1 MKKNIIAILL
11 SIFLILP
18 NLAYANQEFDTSQI
32 SAALL
37 ADYETGDI
45 IYSKNLK
52 QRIEVASITKIMTY
66 LVTMDEVKKGKVS
79 LEDKVT
85 ISEKAA
91 KRGGSSFKLKP
102 EEVHT
107 LGMLLESS
115 MIASANDACIAIA
128 EHVSGNEKEFTKLMN
143 EKARELNLDR
153 SYFVSV
159 NGFPEEGTH
168 NTMSIEDILKLTVHT
183 INKYP
188 EILKITSKTSLI
200 DNERGFEFINTNP
213 LLGQVEGVNGF
224 KTGYADEAGYCLV
237 TTRIT
242 KDSNLISIVMGA
254 GNKRIRTER
263 SRELIDGEMTKDYK
277 KEKVLDKNKSIDQVF
292 VPGSANG
299 QVDVYPREDMYGMF
313 KKGEK
318 IDKTTNI
325 YNYLNFPVKKGET
338 IGEVTVEYNGNT
350 KTMELIANEDL
361 KQKSFIN
368 TLALAIRNFLA
379 FAS

>member
-1 MKKNIIAILL
+1 MKKNLIAILL

-18 NLAYANQEFDTSQI
+18 NLAYANEEIDTSEL

-45 IYSKNLK
+45 IYSSNLK
-52 QRIEVASITKIMTY
+52 RRIEVASITKIMTY
-66 LVTMDEVKKGKVS
+66 VVAMDQVKKGKVS
-79 LEDKVT
+79 LDDKVI

-102 EEVHT
+102 EQVHT

-128 EHVSGNEKEFTKLMN
+128 EHVSENEKEFTKLMN

-153 SYFVSV
+153 TYYVSV

-168 NTMSIEDILKLTVHT
+168 NTMSVEDILKLTAHT
-183 INKYP
+183 IEKYP

-237 TTRIT
+237 TTRIS
-242 KDSNLISIVMGA
+242 KDSKLISIVMGA
-254 GNKRIRTER
+254 GNKRIRTEK
-263 SRELIDGEMTKDYK
+263 SRELIDGKLAKDYN
-277 KEKVLDKNKSIDQVF
+277 KEKVLDKNKSIDNVF

-299 QVDVYPREDMYGMF
+299 QIDVYAKEDMYGMI

-325 YNYLNFPVKKGET
+325 YNHLNFPVKKGET

-361 KQKSFIN
+361 KQEGLIN
-368 TLALAIRNFLA
+368 TLVLAIRNFLA